1 MKKRLLSVFVMLL
14 LCMAYSVNSHAEV
27 WVSNQKWD
35 ANWEQEYAKWVKN
48 NVTTSIFTNGRTILS
63 GLSTDCAD
71 ALYAIRILF
80 SYENSL
86 PFAMSAPDVLKD
98 KMKIFDSNTN
108 MFDSVKDEKKR
119 VREFIKFVMSEAGT
133 RNLQRDTF
141 PVRISNINSGTLYL
155 VQWQFLGMGK
165 YNQHSYIIKGFD
177 SDRELVYYYSDAPSK
192 VRNLEVNV
200 KYPRF
205 SFGYA
210 PYGYRVW
217 KHPEHLL
224 IPENEIPAELGYSKE
239 QYDLVR
245 KVGSK
250 NILAEIRR
258 RLRN

>member
-1 MKKRLLSVFVMLL
+1 MKKKWLSVLVTILLSLG
-14 LCMAYSVNSHAEV
+14 YSGSAHSEV
-27 WVSNQKWD
+27 WTSNQKWD
-35 ANWEQEYAKWVKN
+35 ANWEKEYARWVN
-48 NVTTSIFTNGRTILS
+48 SYVTTTIFTNGRSILS

-80 SYENSL
+80 SYENGL
-86 PFAMSAPDVLKD
+86 PFAMSAPDVLKP
-98 KMKIFDSNTN
+98 KMKIFDNSTN
-108 MFDSVKDEKKR
+108 MFDSIQDEKKR

-141 PVRISNINSGTLYL
+141 PVRISNINSGTMYL
-155 VQWQFLGMGK
+155 VEWRFLGMGK

-177 SDRELVYYYSDAPSK
+177 RDRELVYYYSDMPIK

-200 KYPRF
+200 QYPRF
-205 SFGYA
+205 SFSYA
-210 PYGYRVW
+210 PYGYRAW

-224 IPENEIPAELGYSKE
+224 VPENEIPEELGYSKE

>member
-1 MKKRLLSVFVMLL
+1 MKKNLLSILITLL
-14 LCMAYSVNSHAEV
+14 LCMAYSVSARSEV
-27 WVSNQKWD
+27 WISNQAWD
-35 ANWEQEYAKWVKN
+35 ANWEKEYSQWVKN
-48 NVTTSIFTNGRTILS
+48 HVTTSIFTNGRTMLS

-86 PFAMSAPDVLKD
+86 PFAMSAPDVLKS
-98 KMKIFDSNTN
+98 KMKVFGNDTD
-108 MFDSVKDEKKR
+108 MFDAVKDEKKR

-141 PVRISNINSGTLYL
+141 PVKISNINSGTLYL
-155 VQWQFLGMGK
+155 VEWRFLGMGK

-177 SDRELVYYYSDAPSK
+177 HDRELVYYYSDMPIK

-205 SFGYA
+205 EFSYA
-210 PYGYRVW
+210 PYGYRAW

-224 IPENEIPAELGYSKE
+224 IPENEIPAELGYSRE

-258 RLRN
+258 RIRN